1 MVNRFLNITLILFAI
16 FLFAQDSS
24 IEKKKKELEK
34 IKAELQQLQSEL
46 DAKSRKE
53 KLTYESY
60 KNLNRQSHLISRLIS
75 SLQKDETEKELQI
88 EKIRKEIS
96 LIETEINDIK
106 NNYTKYVVSVYK
118 YGKTSK
124 LEALIDA
131 KNFNQAILRVK
142 YLREFSNRR
151 KSDIERLLENKTKL
165 AEANKILLKE
175 LEEKRILKESKEKEI
190 SELNKRLKE
199 EKKVLALLRKDKS
212 NISKKLNDK
221 RKSEAQIKNL
231 IDKLIEE
238 AERKK
243 EVAVKKENKVSENKN
258 VPVNEND
265 YDIDLSTKY
274 FASFSDLKGN
284 MIWPVNRGKIV
295 TQFGEQRNR
304 KLNTVTVSYGTDI
317 LARGELSV
325 KIVADGVV
333 SAVEWLPGYGTVIIV
348 SHKGGF
354 KTVYGHLAEVY
365 VSEGDKLKTGALI
378 GKVGE
383 TLEGNILHFQIWN
396 GRQSVN
402 PENWLKKL

>member
-1 MVNRFLNITLILFAI
+1 MILFSV

-34 IKAELQQLQSEL
+34 IKSELQQLQTEL
-46 DAKSRKE
+46 ESKSKKE

-60 KNLNRQSHLISRLIS
+60 NNLSHQSHLISKIIS
-75 SLQKDETEKELQI
+75 NLQKEENDKEFQI
-88 EKIRKEIS
+88 EKIKREIAS
-96 LIETEINDIK
+96 IESEIDEIK
-106 NNYTKYVVSVYK
+106 KNYAKYVVSIYK
-118 YGKTSK
+118 YGKSSE

-131 KNFNQAILRVK
+131 KSFNQAMLRVK

-165 AEANKILLKE
+165 AEVNLILSKE
-175 LEEKRILKESKEKEI
+175 LEEKRMLKELKQKEI
-190 SELNKRLKE
+190 TGLNKKLSE
-199 EKKVLALLRKDKS
+199 EKKLLALLRKDKS

-221 RKSEAQIKNL
+221 RKAEVQIKN
-231 IDKLIEE
+231 IISKLIEE

-243 EVAVKKENKVSENKN
+243 EIVAKKEITTTNKKNAAIIENEFD
-258 VPVNEND
+258 V
-265 YDIDLSTKY
+265 DLLTKS
-274 FASFSDLKGN
+274 FASFADMKGS

-295 TQFGEQRNR
+295 TQFGEQRNK
-304 KLNTVTVSYGTDI
+304 KLNTVTVSYGIDI
-317 LARGELSV
+317 LARGDLSV
-325 KIVADGVV
+325 KVVADGVV

-365 VSEGDKLKTGALI
+365 VSEGDKLKTGSLI

-383 TLEGNILHFQIWN
+383 SLEGNILHFQIWN

-402 PENWLKKL
+402 PENWLKRL

>member
-1 MVNRFLNITLILFAI
+1 VVKQLLNIVLILFSV
-16 FLFAQDSS
+16 FLLAQDTS

-34 IKAELQQLQSEL
+34 IKSELQQLQTEL
-46 DAKSRKE
+46 ESKSKKE

-60 KNLNRQSHLISRLIS
+60 NNLNRQSHLISKIIS
-75 SLQKDETEKELQI
+75 NLQKEENDKELQI
-88 EKIRKEIS
+88 EKIKREIS
-96 LIETEINDIK
+96 SIESEIDAIK
-106 NNYTKYVVSVYK
+106 KNYAKYVVSIYK
-118 YGKTSK
+118 YGKSSE

-131 KNFNQAILRVK
+131 KSFNQAMLRVK

-151 KSDIERLLENKTKL
+151 KSDIERLIENKTKL
-165 AEANKILLKE
+165 AEANLILSKE

-190 SELNKRLKE
+190 TELNKRLNE
-199 EKKVLALLRKDKS
+199 EKKLLALLRKDKS

-221 RKSEAQIKNL
+221 RKAEAQIRNM
-231 IDKLIEE
+231 ISKLIEE

-243 EVAVKKENKVSENKN
+243 EIVAKKEIKTTNEKN
-258 VPVNEND
+258 VVVDETD
-265 YDIDLSTKY
+265 YDVDLSTKSFVS
-274 FASFSDLKGN
+274 FADMKGN

-295 TQFGEQRNR
+295 TQFGEQRNK
-304 KLNTVTVSYGTDI
+304 KLNTVTVSYGIDI
-317 LARGELSV
+317 LARGDLSIKV
-325 KIVADGVV
+325 VADGVV
-333 SAVEWLPGYGTVIIV
+333 SAVEWLPGYGTVVIV

-365 VSEGDKLKTGALI
+365 VNEGDKLKTASLI

-383 TLEGNILHFQIWN
+383 SLEGNILHFQIWN

>member
-1 MVNRFLNITLILFAI
+1 MVKRFLNITLLLFAI
-16 FLFAQDSS
+16 FLFAQDAS

-34 IKAELQQLQSEL
+34 IKSELQQLQSEL
-46 DAKSRKE
+46 DVKSKKE

-60 KNLNRQSHLISRLIS
+60 KNLNRQSHLISKLIS
-75 SLQKDETEKELQI
+75 SLQKDENEKELQI

-96 LIETEINDIK
+96 LIESEIDDIK
-106 NNYTKYVVSVYK
+106 NNYAKYVVSIYK
-118 YGKTSK
+118 YGKSSE

-190 SELNKRLKE
+190 SELNQRLKE
-199 EKKVLALLRKDKS
+199 EKKILAALRKDKS

-231 IDKLIEE
+231 ISKLIEE

-243 EVAVKKENKVSENKN
+243 EVVVKRENKVSENKN
-258 VPVNEND
+258 VSVNEND
-265 YDIDLSTKY
+265 YDVDLSTKS
-274 FASFSDLKGN
+274 FASFSELKGS

-304 KLNTVTVSYGTDI
+304 KLNTVTVSYGIDI

-325 KIVADGVV
+325 KVVAEGVV

-365 VSEGDKLKTGALI
+365 VNEGDKLKTGSLI

-383 TLEGNILHFQIWN
+383 SLEGNILHFQIWN

>member
-1 MVNRFLNITLILFAI
+1 MVKQLLNIVLILFSV
-16 FLFAQDSS
+16 FLLAQDIS

-34 IKAELQQLQSEL
+34 IKSELQQLQTEL
-46 DAKSRKE
+46 ESKSKKE

-60 KNLNRQSHLISRLIS
+60 NNLNRQSHLISKIIS
-75 SLQKDETEKELQI
+75 NLQKEENDKELQI
-88 EKIRKEIS
+88 EKIKREIS
-96 LIETEINDIK
+96 SIESEIDAIK
-106 NNYTKYVVSVYK
+106 KNYAKYVVSIYK
-118 YGKTSK
+118 YGKSSE

-131 KNFNQAILRVK
+131 KSFNQAMLRVK

-151 KSDIERLLENKTKL
+151 KSDIERLIENKTKL
-165 AEANKILLKE
+165 AGANLILSKE

-190 SELNKRLKE
+190 TELNKRLNE
-199 EKKVLALLRKDKS
+199 EKKLLALLRKDKS

-221 RKSEAQIKNL
+221 RKAEAQIRNM
-231 IDKLIEE
+231 ISKLIEE

-243 EVAVKKENKVSENKN
+243 EIVAKKEIKTTNEKN
-258 VPVNEND
+258 VVVDETD
-265 YDIDLSTKY
+265 YDVDLSTKS
-274 FASFSDLKGN
+274 FASFADMKGN

-295 TQFGEQRNR
+295 TQFGEQRNK
-304 KLNTVTVSYGTDI
+304 KLNTVTVSYGIDI
-317 LARGELSV
+317 LARGDLSIKV
-325 KIVADGVV
+325 VADGVV
-333 SAVEWLPGYGTVIIV
+333 SAVEWLPGYGTVVIV

-365 VSEGDKLKTGALI
+365 VNEGDKLKTASLI

-383 TLEGNILHFQIWN
+383 SLEGNILHFQIWN

>member
-1 MVNRFLNITLILFAI
+1 VVKQILNIAFIVFSI
-16 FLFAQDSS
+16 FLLAQDSS
-24 IEKKKKELEK
+24 IQQKKKELEK
-34 IKAELQQLQSEL
+34 IKSELQQLQAEL
-46 DAKSRKE
+46 ESKSKKE

-60 KNLNRQSHLISRLIS
+60 NNLNRQSHLISKIIS
-75 SLQKDETEKELQI
+75 NLQKEENDKELQI
-88 EKIRKEIS
+88 EKIKREIS
-96 LIETEINDIK
+96 SIESEIDAIK
-106 NNYTKYVVSVYK
+106 KNYAKYVISIYK
-118 YGKTSK
+118 YGKSSE

-131 KNFNQAILRVK
+131 RSFNQAMLRVK

-151 KSDIERLLENKTKL
+151 KFDIERLTENKTKL
-165 AEANKILLKE
+165 AEANLILSKE

-190 SELNKRLKE
+190 TELKKRLNE
-199 EKKVLALLRKDKS
+199 EKKLLTVLRKDKS

-221 RKSEAQIKNL
+221 RKAEAQIRNM
-231 IDKLIEE
+231 ISKLIEE

-243 EVAVKKENKVSENKN
+243 EVVAKKENETTNEKN
-258 VPVNEND
+258 FVVDETD
-265 YDIDLSTKY
+265 YDADLSTKS
-274 FASFSDLKGN
+274 FASFTDMKGN

-304 KLNTVTVSYGTDI
+304 KLNTVTVSYGIDI
-317 LARGELSV
+317 LARGDLSIKV
-325 KIVADGVV
+325 VADGVV

-365 VSEGDKLKTGALI
+365 VNEGDKLKTGSLI

-383 TLEGNILHFQIWN
+383 SLEGNILHFQIWN